1 MRNKLK
7 LKILAGF
14 MLLLALLIVA
24 GTISIIEFIKLSRSV
39 NSLIEDNY
47 MTIGA
52 SRTMLEA
59 LERKDSGV
67 LLFLLDQNDDGRE
80 IISSADSAFHD
91 AFIIAANNITETN
104 EDKHLENISSLY
116 NIFSSKVELAVSV
129 QPNEGRINFY
139 HSEVYFTFID
149 VKHAVNELMTLNQNK
164 MYAEASLLKEKSY
177 RAIMPGIVAIIGA
190 GVFSLILSFFISK
203 YYVSPLSN
211 LADAIRKFHPNDKQL
226 SSDLKPDDEIK
237 KIELEVNQLIARL
250 KKHQNEQ

>member
-1 MRNKLK
+1 
-7 LKILAGF
+7 

-47 MTIGA
+47 KTIEA

-67 LLFLLDQNDDGRE
+67 LLFLLDQNDDGMD
-80 IISSADSAFHD
+80 IISSADSAFND
-91 AFIIAANNITETN
+91 AFKIALSNITETN
-104 EDKHLENISSLY
+104 EDKYLENISSLY

-129 QPNEGRINFY
+129 QATEGRMNFY

-164 MYAEASLLKEKSY
+164 MYEEASLLREKSY

-190 GVFSLILSFFISK
+190 GVFSLILSFFISR
-203 YYVSPLSN
+203 YYVSPLSS
-211 LADAIRKFHPNDKQL
+211 LAEAIRKFHPSEKQL
-226 SSDLKPDDEIK
+226 GSDLKSDDEIK
-237 KIELEVNQLIARL
+237 KIEVEVNHLITRL
-250 KKHQNEQ
+250 TK